1 MVFGNVEC
9 SVLGWVGVGLRG
21 FYIVLEQFPHEGAN
35 LSFESWQ
42 IYANAVVFQS
52 K

>member
-9 SVLGWVGVGLRG
+9 SVLGWVGGGRG
-21 FYIVLEQFPHEGAN
+21 AFTVLEQFPHEGAN
-35 LSFESWQ
+35 LLFESWQ